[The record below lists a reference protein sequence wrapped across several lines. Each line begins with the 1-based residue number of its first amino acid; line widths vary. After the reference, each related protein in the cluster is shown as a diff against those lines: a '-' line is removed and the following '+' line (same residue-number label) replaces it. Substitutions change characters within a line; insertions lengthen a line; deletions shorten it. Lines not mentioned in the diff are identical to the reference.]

1 MTIGMAFPTLILSSV
16 QTKAMPHSIYH
27 GVHSITHSDFY
38 YKTPDMSDPR
48 AIEISW
54 IIETESG
61 KQFGTSFGYNS
72 DKRVINVMKKSID
85 GFISATPVHR
95 QELFSLSVIERH
107 SMGRLYG
114 FKQAGINVP
123 DPNHETMVFDGPALT
138 VQELAHAA

>member
-1 MTIGMAFPTLILSSV
+1 
-16 QTKAMPHSIYH
+16 MPHSIYH

-95 QELFSLSVIERH
+95 QELFSLSTIDRH
-107 SMGRLYG
+107 HLGRLYG
-114 FKQAGINVP
+114 FKQVGINVP
-123 DPNHETMVFDGPALT
+123 DPNDETRVFGGPVLT
-138 VQELAHAA
+138 VKELAHSA